1 MILAIL
7 YFFIFCWVV
16 YKLPFF
22 KDAPISFKWIFVIFC
37 FKIAAC
43 FAYYHIYFSDKLH
56 LLQGDSYDTLMGA
69 NIMFQAIHESPLD
82 YLKMIF
88 GIHSDLETDALY
100 RPYFEKIND
109 WSQTKPA
116 DNFFLNDNRTSV
128 RFHAFIQLFS
138 FGYYSVHALVMLMV
152 SFVGQFAF
160 YKTFKLYFPQK
171 EKLLAIIVF
180 LAPSVL
186 FWTAGILKEP
196 IALCIMGFFIFSF
209 FKLFIHNQ
217 SSIKIVSC
225 FIISTLSFLVLKPY
239 ILILLALPLIIYTL
253 VQKNNIKKI
262 ALFYTIALIFTL
274 SFSIVV
280 LKYAFNKDV
289 IKTIVVRQNDFIN
302 LSKGGIFF
310 NNDKQ
315 FVRLE
320 CNDTNSFVFIDAK
333 KIKSKIKPHAKL
345 MLWKRNFPNDTIF
358 VNDNAD
364 TTIYTYLSASM
375 PAGSAIAMERLTY
388 SVKSFVKLIPIA
400 FYHVIAKP
408 FFYDS
413 HSGSEFVAS
422 LENLGYLFFFIFC
435 FYFRQKIKVD
445 KNLMY
450 LLISTIVLSFLLIG
464 ITTTVMGAIVRYK
477 VPFIPFLLM
486 TPLLMLDVEKIKKLP
501 FIRKLV

>member
-22 KDAPISFKWIFVIFC
+22 KDAHVSFKFIGLIFC

-43 FAYYHIYFSDKLH
+43 FAYYHVYFSDKLH

-69 NIMFQAIHESPLD
+69 NIMFQAIYESPLD
-82 YLKMIF
+82 YFKMIF

-128 RFHAFIQLFS
+128 RLNAFIQLFS
-138 FGYYSVHALVMLMV
+138 FGYYAVHALVMLMV

-160 YKTFKLYFPQK
+160 YKTFKAYFPQK

-196 IALCIMGFFIFSF
+196 IALCMMGFFIFSF
-209 FKLFIHNQ
+209 FKLFVRYQ
-217 SSIKIVSC
+217 YSIKIVSC

-239 ILILLALPLIIYTL
+239 ILILLALPLLIYAL
-253 VQKNNIKKI
+253 VQKMNIKKI

-274 SFSIVV
+274 SFSIVL

-320 CNDTNSFVFIDAK
+320 CNDTANFTFIDSK
-333 KIKSKIKPHAKL
+333 KIKSKIKPHTKL
-345 MLWKRNFPNDTIF
+345 MAWKRNFPNDTIF
-358 VNDNAD
+358 VNDNTD
-364 TTIYTYLSASM
+364 TTIYTYLSSSM
-375 PAGSAIAMERLTY
+375 PAGSAIPMERLTY
-388 SVKSFVKLIPIA
+388 SVQSFAKLIPIA

-422 LENLGYLFFFIFC
+422 FENLAYLLFFLFC
-435 FYFRQKIKVD
+435 FYFRRKIKVD
-445 KNLMY
+445 RNLLY
-450 LLISTIVLSFLLIG
+450 LLISIVVLSFLLIG

-486 TPLLMLDVEKIKKLP
+486 IPLIFVDEERMKKHH
-501 FIRKLV
+501 F